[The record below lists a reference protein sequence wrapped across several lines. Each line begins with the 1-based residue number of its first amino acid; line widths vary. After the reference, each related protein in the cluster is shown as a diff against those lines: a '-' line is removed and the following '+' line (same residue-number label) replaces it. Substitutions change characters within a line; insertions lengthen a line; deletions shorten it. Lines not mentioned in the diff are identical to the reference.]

1 MSLLKPWFRQGK
13 GEKESI
19 NGCSL
24 KPLTTQVLKN
34 TYVKKAYVEA
44 LED

>member
-1 MSLLKPWFRQGK
+1 MSLLKPWFRKGN

-19 NGCSL
+19 NGWSL

-34 TYVKKAYVEA
+34 TYVKKKHM
-44 LED
+44 

>member
-1 MSLLKPWFRQGK
+1 MSLLKPWFKSSK
-13 GEKESI
+13 GEKKSI
-19 NGCSL
+19 NEWSL

-34 TYVKKAYVEA
+34 MYVKKAHVET

>member
-13 GEKESI
+13 GEKEST
-19 NGCSL
+19 NGWSL
-24 KPLTTQVLKN
+24 KPPTTQVLKN

-44 LED
+44 FED